1 MLKIVSAI
9 AAGLTLC
16 GAAMAQSFPA
26 DYDIGSNSI
35 RGGGVGEAI
44 DLQITPYNAGKE
56 LAKREK
62 FSVFERINLL
72 SWDYDAYGDPLCMII
87 DPGSEY
93 QRYWSKVVVVVNAE
107 RDERVT
113 RRFLW
118 DEVKP
123 VLEAITAQRCPH
135 ASTIT
140 AHVYVKG
147 WDLTPDGTPYL
158 TEVVP
163 MPIVQLPPNFA
174 RDNPANRS
182 GMNRRNRR
190 AYNAI
195 HTLVSEGMMV
205 AHFSYTQ
212 ATHDPCKP
220 SAAIAGQNCT
230 FDTFT
235 PLYWGGT
242 PSTME
247 LSNAVDNLRVNGH
260 RGGRYVET
268 MRAKIEELK
277 VRYERDFSYFDGYVS
292 GVQWKIEREKYIRE
306 RNMRK
311 QEALN
316 AWNDMLTA
324 AMEQVE
330 KQGLI
335 GSLLAV
341 SGSGGGNQICATR
354 VGSLVDSCL
363 EDALFIPG
371 YL

>member
-93 QRYWSKVVVVVNAE
+93 QRYWSKMVVVVNAE
-107 RDERVT
+107 RDERIT

-140 AHVYVKG
+140 AHVYVNG

-212 ATHDPCKP
+212 ATHDPCKAG
-220 SAAIAGQNCT
+220 AAIAGQNCT